1 MNGDGQQQ
9 PGPSNTLPWTPQPAL
24 ADILAALQMQ
34 LARNASEANRMV
46 VGQPPPSTVLS
57 AAAAA
62 AAAAAAN
69 SSPLV
74 SPLQP
79 PAPAPQFNAIAA
91 AAAAAAAATAGL
103 ASPTPLAAA
112 ISSNPLL
119 HSYQQLLNP
128 AFLELQRQL
137 IAQQT
142 AQFRVPFLPPQMA
155 SSMSLPTLRQQMSSQ
170 MPQMPPMPGP
180 AGPTLPARPVPRKPS
195 IPTVPGT
202 AGVSATSPTTST
214 RINGSQFA
222 VPHDPAVRKVP
233 FPQCRPSTSA
243 EMDKPAIQPKSP
255 EFEMGKMPTNN
266 YIPSHFMK
274 GTLIQ
279 MANGKLKKVEDMS
292 SDDFLLAAP
301 LSKEFN
307 VDASV
312 VLEIS
317 KATTLAR
324 VKFAVGQTQYEAVL
338 EPQLEYPFFVLG
350 KGWSSCDPHR
360 SAETYGLE
368 CQQLKVGDV
377 CISLTRRTEE
387 DAKQLDQTV
396 TLAEASE
403 LKDKEATKAAVRE
416 QLSKDMTASDGRSS
430 EPPNRYHPYAK
441 KMRKVSES

>member
-57 AAAAA
+57 AAAA

-155 SSMSLPTLRQQMSSQ
+155 SSMALPTLRQQMSSQ

-195 IPTVPGT
+195 VPTVPGT

-324 VKFAVGQTQYEAVL
+324 VKFAVGQTQYE
-338 EPQLEYPFFVLG
+338 
-350 KGWSSCDPHR
+350 
-360 SAETYGLE
+360 
-368 CQQLKVGDV
+368 VGDV

-403 LKDKEATKAAVRE
+403 LKDKEASKAAVRE